1 MHTEYNELK
10 YLTFAR
16 FIFHT
21 RALNRF
27 RLPIYKG
34 STFRGGF
41 GNNLKRTV
49 CINRNGDCGNCIL
62 QPKCVYSY
70 VFETRPLQDS
80 RVKIDLTDV
89 PRPYVLVPPDT
100 GKDVFDAEEPFEFSM
115 ALFGKAIDYLPY
127 VLFVFQQLGE
137 HGIGRERGRFYIESV
152 KNERFGDEIEIFNA
166 KTGCLKGNIHIYSS
180 ENFLYL
186 YENLIAMNPKTM
198 RIEFVTPFRMK
209 IDGHLRDDFTFFDF
223 FRSLLNRLYF
233 IARFHCGGDNE
244 RRQRELL
251 ELSKGVEITGRNL
264 RWHDWIRYSSRQKT
278 EMYMGGVVGDF
289 TISGNLV
296 PFMPFLKVGEYTHTG
311 KATSM
316 GLGRY
321 SISVK

>member
-1 MHTEYNELK
+1 MHTAYNELK

-16 FIFHT
+16 FVFNAK
-21 RALNRF
+21 ALNRF
-27 RLPIYKG
+27 RLPTYKG

-49 CINRNGDCGNCIL
+49 CINRNGDCDKCIL
-62 QPKCVYSY
+62 QSKCTYSY
-70 VFETRPLQDS
+70 IFETRPLQDS
-80 RVKIDLTDV
+80 KGKNALTDV

-100 GKDVFDAEEPFEFSM
+100 GKDVFDAEDLFEFSIV
-115 ALFGKAIDYLPY
+115 LFGKAIDYLPY

-137 HGIGRERGRFYIESV
+137 HGLGRAKGRFYIESV
-152 KNERFGDEIEIFNA
+152 KNERLGEEIEIFSS
-166 KTGCLKGNIHIYSS
+166 KTGCIKGNIHVYSS
-180 ENFLYL
+180 ENFHYL
-186 YENLIAMNPKTM
+186 YEDLIAINPKEMT
-198 RIEFVTPFRMK
+198 IELVTPFRLK

-223 FRSLLNRLYF
+223 FRNLLNRLYF
-233 IARFHCGGDNE
+233 LARFHCGGDSE
-244 RRQRELL
+244 RSHRELL
-251 ELSKGVEITGRNL
+251 ELSKGVEINGRNL

-278 EMYMGGVVGDF
+278 EMYMGGVVGTF

-296 PFMPFLKVGEYTHTG
+296 PFLPFLKVGEYAHTG

-321 SISVK
+321 RISIK